1 FIILARPILD
11 LLFFTQDNEIPAMLL
26 RIGGISVVFF
36 CLSTVTT
43 AALQGMDKMTEPVK
57 NAAIALVIHLIALV
71 IMLAV
76 FKWNIYAVVTSKIVF
91 AAIVCLLNARDLF
104 KACGYRQEKVKTFL
118 IPTIASLIM
127 GLVSFGIYKLLAM
140 LIGSMAATVIALI
153 AAIAVYGISLIML
166 GGVSENELREMP
178 AGTKLVKILKTIHLM

>member
-1 FIILARPILD
+1 
-11 LLFFTQDNEIPAMLL
+11 
-26 RIGGISVVFF
+26 
-36 CLSTVTT
+36 
-43 AALQGMDKMTEPVK
+43 
-57 NAAIALVIHLIALV
+57 
-71 IMLAV
+71 
-76 FKWNIYAVVTSKIVF
+76 
-91 AAIVCLLNARDLF
+91 
-104 KACGYRQEKVKTFL
+104 
-118 IPTIASLIM
+118 M

>member
-1 FIILARPILD
+1 MD

-43 AALQGMDKMTEPVK
+43 AALQGMDKRTEPVK

-71 IMLAV
+71 YAGV
-76 FKWNIYAVVTSKIVF
+76 FKWNIYAVVASKIVF